1 MTLGE
6 RIKKVRGD
14 LTQPEFAKSISVHDI
29 TIGRWER
36 GETKPDSEALE
47 KICNLYNI
55 NPVWLLLGEGSMRR
69 VEQPGAP
76 DEPVR
81 ELPKI
86 GEETIRKYGV
96 AAPDIK
102 VIIPEFESPNPEY
115 FDVVPVTE
123 AHLEAG
129 GGSFVISEDIWEYY
143 AFRKD
148 WLKGVTTNPRNVFLM
163 NVKGSSMDPTIRDGD
178 IIMIDTGRKRIYDG
192 YIYALGIGETIAIKR
207 LETLPGG
214 RIRIISDNRSE
225 FPPYEI
231 NAQDLRLLGQV
242 IWTAREL
249 VKRGIG

>member
-6 RIKKVRGD
+6 RIKKVRGN
-14 LTQPEFAKSISVHDI
+14 LTQPEFAKTISVHDI

-55 NPVWLLLGEGSMRR
+55 NPVWLLLGEGLMRR
-69 VEQPGAP
+69 AEQPGVPGEAGKGP
-76 DEPVR
+76 
-81 ELPKI
+81 PKI
-86 GEETIRKYGV
+86 GEETVRQYGV
-96 AAPDIK
+96 AAPDIN
-102 VIIPEFESPNPEY
+102 VIIPEFENPDPEY
-115 FDVVPVTE
+115 FDVVPVAE

-129 GGSFVISEDIWEYY
+129 GGAFIISENIWEYY
-143 AFRKD
+143 GFHRD
-148 WLKGVTTNPRNVFLM
+148 WLRKVTTNPRNVFLM
-163 NVKGSSMDPTIRDGD
+163 NVKGPSMDPTIRDGD
-178 IIMIDTGRKRIYDG
+178 IIMVDTGRKRIYDG
-192 YIYALGIGETIAIKR
+192 YIYALGIGQTIAIKR

-214 RIRIISDNRSE
+214 RIRIISDNRNE

-249 VKRGIG
+249 VKRGIE